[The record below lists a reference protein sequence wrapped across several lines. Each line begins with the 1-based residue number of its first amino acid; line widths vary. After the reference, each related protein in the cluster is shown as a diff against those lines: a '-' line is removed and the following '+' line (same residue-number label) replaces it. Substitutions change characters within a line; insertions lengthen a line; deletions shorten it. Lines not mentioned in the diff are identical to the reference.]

1 MKREFLKSFLV
12 VAAFMSAPVSVFAET
27 KVSVYSVPFG
37 MVGDVNQNNYRA
49 FEKRLD
55 SIPSNTFSLAG
66 DDIVMS
72 GDGITIILQNKEQKV
87 ENFNR
92 ILAALYSYAKN
103 TPGIDANAV
112 KQAIGVLA
120 VKKAE
125 ND

>member
-1 MKREFLKSFLV
+1 MKREFLKSILV
-12 VAAFMSAPVSVFAET
+12 VAAFMAAPASVFAET

-66 DDIVMS
+66 DDVVMS

-125 ND
+125 NE

>member
-1 MKREFLKSFLV
+1 MKKALITSFL
-12 VAAFMSAPVSVFAET
+12 AITLMLPLSLSAET

-37 MVGDVNQNNYRA
+37 MVGDVSQNNYRA

-55 SIPSNTFSLAG
+55 SIPSHSFSLTG
-66 DDIVMS
+66 DDVVMS
-72 GDGITIILQNKEQKV
+72 GDGITIILENKEQKI

-112 KQAIGVLA
+112 KQAIGILA
-120 VKKAE
+120 VKKADNE
-125 ND
+125 

>member
-1 MKREFLKSFLV
+1 MKKIALM
-12 VAAFMSAPVSVFAET
+12 VASIILLSPIVAMAET

-37 MVGDVNQNNYRA
+37 MVGDVSANNFRA

-55 SIPSNTFSLAG
+55 SVPASSFSMSG
-66 DDIVMS
+66 NDVVMS
-72 GDGITIILQNKEQKV
+72 GDGITIILENKDQKI

-120 VKKAE
+120 VKKSDNE
-125 ND
+125 

>member
-1 MKREFLKSFLV
+1 MKRAIILTLL
-12 VAAFMSAPVSVFAET
+12 AVSPFTLMAET

-37 MVGDVNQNNYRA
+37 VVGDVSAGNFRA

-55 SIPSNTFSLAG
+55 AIPSANFSLSG
-66 DDIVMS
+66 DDVVMS
-72 GDGITIILQNKEQKV
+72 GEGITIILDNKEQKT

-120 VKKAE
+120 VKKSDNE
-125 ND
+125 

>member
-1 MKREFLKSFLV
+1 MKKILAV
-12 VAAFMSAPVSVFAET
+12 GIAAVMLTPLSLLAET

-37 MVGDVNQNNYRA
+37 MVGDVTSNNFRA

-55 SIPSNTFSLAG
+55 SVPASSFSLSG
-66 DDIVMS
+66 DDVVMS
-72 GDGITIILQNKEQKV
+72 GDGITIILDNKEQKI

-120 VKKAE
+120 VKKSDNE
-125 ND
+125 